1 MHRVLTTA
9 RVAVAPTHEAEWLA
23 TVQALATRLAQRG
36 LHLWVFRSREE
47 PGLFLEFTEG
57 KDDAS
62 HRRHGPHGAAE
73 AALEARLR
81 EVAHYSDDCNAPWDE
96 IPASLGE
103 GRS

>member
-9 RVAVAPTHEAEWLA
+9 RVTVDPTHEAEWLA
-23 TVQALATRLAQRG
+23 TVQALAVRLAQRG
-36 LHLWVFRSREE
+36 MHLWVFRSRET

-62 HRRHGPHGAAE
+62 HRRHGPHGPAE

-81 EVAHYSDDCNAPWDE
+81 EVADYSSDSTAPWDE
-96 IPASLGE
+96 IPASLAD
-103 GRS
+103 GRG